1 MLRQSTLAR
10 PFRSLVRSTHVTSPL
25 VTLVFCSRFSI
36 RCAPSASGASPRWV
50 LVFVGNVL
58 LWGSGSSSNHAGRSL
73 GVHNYHFQSRGN
85 QGSEGLQG
93 LLQLVLPLCESRN
106 RRAQFMYLIMQA
118 LELRLQLLAER
129 LNCATK
135 GPLAT
140 GISSTMPPDKLC
152 LRTAA
157 SWARSR
163 KSLLYSLFY
172 GRVRQPLDFFTSRAC
187 LMRCLLIASKIV
199 NRRTCKK

>member
-1 MLRQSTLAR
+1 MNKTGTVIRGREYVNDTNDQTTIVEKLVTGEQPLDSVLASCTARAPYSEAR
-10 PFRSLVRSTHVTSPL
+10 PHRTRFVCLGVSL
-25 VTLVFCSRFSI
+25 
-36 RCAPSASGASPRWV
+36 SPRV
-50 LVFVGNVL
+50 
-58 LWGSGSSSNHAGRSL
+58 RL

>member
-1 MLRQSTLAR
+1 MLRQTLSSVPLSSVPLSSRRRTSLSSSAR
-10 PFRSLVRSTHVTSPL
+10 GFQFGVHHLLVALRPWSLSATS
-25 VTLVFCSRFSI
+25 C
-36 RCAPSASGASPRWV
+36 CGGA
-50 LVFVGNVL
+50 GC
-58 LWGSGSSSNHAGRSL
+58 SSNHAGRSL
-73 GVHNYHFQSRGN
+73 GVYNYHFQSRGN